1 MLEDRYLEG
10 TRLRLRK
17 STCSAS
23 GDVVYKLGQKLPCG
37 PATHRKLTNLYL
49 SQGEHRLLANLPA
62 RALCKRRYRI
72 GELVL
77 DVLESGLMLAEA
89 EFASEEEMAGFVPP
103 VWVGEEV
110 SLMPEWPL

>member
-23 GDVVYKLGQKLPCG
+23 GDVVCKLGQKLPYG
-37 PATHRKLTNLYL
+37 PPTHRMLTNLYL
-49 SQGEHRLLANLPA
+49 SEGEHALLAALPS
-62 RALCKRRYRI
+62 RAVCKRRYRI

-89 EFASEEEMAGFVPP
+89 EFASEEEMVSFTPP
-103 VWVGEEV
+103 EWVGEEV
-110 SLMPEWPL
+110 TLVPVAP